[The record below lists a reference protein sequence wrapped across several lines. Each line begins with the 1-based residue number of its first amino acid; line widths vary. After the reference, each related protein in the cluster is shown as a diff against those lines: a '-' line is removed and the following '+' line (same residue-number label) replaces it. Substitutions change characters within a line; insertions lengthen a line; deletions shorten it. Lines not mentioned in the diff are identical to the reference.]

1 MASWF
6 QKDEFVQGT
15 EIRSVMLDFG
25 LLNYVSP
32 PFTAST
38 QALKCHPKLN
48 VCDESS
54 GGLSGRLVPVFDGLL
69 CFPELTGLNLS

>member
-1 MASWF
+1 MALWF

-15 EIRSVMLDFG
+15 EIRSVMLDSG
-25 LLNYVSP
+25 LLNYVIP

-38 QALKCHPKLN
+38 QALKYHPKLN
-48 VCDESS
+48 MCDESG
-54 GGLSGRLVPVFDGLL
+54 GGLSDRLVPVFDGLL